1 MRVKFFEAIECQ
13 NKPEIKWMVR
23 LKPCRILIRHVEI
36 KCQLDATD
44 NLYCVSYCLLNMF
57 QAPLCPSSGARE
69 YYTSG
74 CCLSYLMLGFQVVAS
89 GCNIPQ
95 TRHTTLGTTPYRQL
109 ENQSTKYDRQQP
121 LV

>member
-44 NLYCVSYCLLNMF
+44 DSYCISYCFLNMF
-57 QAPLCPSSGARE
+57 RAPLCPSSGVRE
-69 YYTSG
+69 YYIEG
-74 CCLSYLMLGFQVVAS
+74 CCLWYLVLWFSSCRYGVELRVMCPVCGLLLAARKPDS
-89 GCNIPQ
+89 NSNTCII
-95 TRHTTLGTTPYRQL
+95 H
-109 ENQSTKYDRQQP
+109 SSS
-121 LV
+121 